1 MVQLNTSSYW
11 LDTAPTR
18 AFPSLD
24 RDLRVDVAIVGGG
37 ITGITA
43 AYLLKASGINVA
55 LLERSTCA
63 AGDTGSTTAHLA
75 MVTDVLLTNLV
86 KNFGRDTAT
95 AVWDAGQIA
104 IDRIESHIQ
113 SESIDCDFRRVPG
126 FLHEALTGNGLP
138 PAELEKQSELAKDL
152 GFAASFV
159 RQIAPLNVT
168 GARFEGQGLFN
179 PRKYLNGLL
188 RTISGDGSYV
198 FEHTPVDEVAE
209 SPLTLTAGA
218 HKVSCDRVV
227 LGTHTPRMGNSGMIA
242 ATLLQSKVALYNS
255 YAIAGRLPSG
265 HITPGL
271 YWDTAEPYHYL
282 RVESQPGGDF
292 AIFGGA
298 DHKTGQVTDTAA
310 CYESLVVTL
319 RRFAPTFELSHRWSG
334 QVVES
339 VDGLP
344 FVGETSKG
352 QFIATGFG
360 GNGMTFGTIAAMM
373 ARDAVLGR
381 SNPWREIFEPG
392 RTSVR
397 AGAWD
402 YLRENKDYVY
412 YMIRDRIASQH
423 ASTLRGIRP
432 GEGRVVEIDGRL
444 VAASRDSQ
452 GVISL
457 RSAICTHLGCE
468 VHWNQAETT
477 WDCPCHG
484 SRFKANGS
492 VIGGPADRP
501 LPEADV

>member
-1 MVQLNTSSYW
+1 M
-11 LDTAPTR
+11 
-18 AFPSLD
+18 
-24 RDLRVDVAIVGGG
+24 AIVGGG
-37 ITGITA
+37 ITGVTA
-43 AYLLKASGINVA
+43 AYLLKAAGVNVA
-55 LLERSTCA
+55 LLERSTSA
-63 AGDTGSTTAHLA
+63 SGDTGYTTAHLT

-95 AVWDAGQIA
+95 AAWDAGQIA

-113 SESIDCDFRRVPG
+113 AESIDCDFRRVPG
-126 FLHEALTGNGLP
+126 FLHEALTGDGLP
-138 PAELEKQSELAKDL
+138 PAELEKQAELAKDL

-168 GARFEGQGLFN
+168 GARFEGQGVFH
-179 PRKYLNGLL
+179 PGKYLSGLL
-188 RTISGDGSYV
+188 RTIPGDGCYV
-198 FEHTPVDEVAE
+198 FEHTAVDEVTE
-209 SPLTLTAGA
+209 SPLTLVAGP
-218 HKVSCDRVV
+218 HKVTCDRVV
-227 LGTHTPRMGNSGMIA
+227 FGTHTPRMGRSGMIA

-265 HITPGL
+265 RIASGL

-282 RVESQPGGDF
+282 RVESQPGGAL

-298 DHKTGQVTDTAA
+298 DHKTGQVTDTDSR
-310 CYESLVVTL
+310 YESLVATL
-319 RRFAPTFELSHRWSG
+319 RRIAPTFELHHRWSG

-344 FVGETSKG
+344 FVGETSTG
-352 QFIATGFG
+352 QFVATGFG

-381 SNPWREIFEPG
+381 SNPWREIFDPG

-412 YMIRDRIASQH
+412 YMIRDRIASRH
-423 ASTLRGIRP
+423 ASTLRGIRR

-452 GVISL
+452 GVIAL
-457 RSAICTHLGCE
+457 CSAICTHMGCE
-468 VHWNQAETT
+468 VHWNRAETT

-484 SRFKANGS
+484 SRFKADGA